1 MTVGDPGRELR
12 TIEHADVTP
21 PSPPVRGTTPPD
33 EPGLGALHATL
44 DRLVRSLNL
53 RSLTVVID
61 DPDLGRQAFRAG
73 PGPFEPGALAGAPG
87 CRSDPPLPPDRV
99 DPDLLAQLCATS
111 LRIELV
117 RADAPDAR
125 GVDAVEVAL
134 RRLPGVHA
142 VVVERDGD
150 LMVVQVHADAD
161 APSDLARAA
170 AHAAAPLAETR
181 LVVEVV
187 RDVEVVEVVRDV
199 GELSPP
205 EPPTAPSEQEAAD
218 VGPVGLDAPPSSR
231 ADLPSI
237 VAVRNDRENG
247 EVEVH
252 VRRDEVRAI
261 GRAPMAQGL
270 PGAVTATLEAL
281 AGVGFEHNFTLGRA
295 RTIETTAERRFVV
308 AVSLLHAETHAS
320 RHGLGAGVSPIE
332 AAARA
337 TLDGA
342 TRADGAE

>member
-12 TIEHADVTP
+12 TLEHDEVAEAP
-21 PSPPVRGTTPPD
+21 PPTFAARRHTD
-33 EPGLGALHATL
+33 EPGLGSLHATL
-44 DRLVRSLNL
+44 DRLIITLHL

-73 PGPFEPGALAGAPG
+73 SGPFEPGTLSGRPG
-87 CRSDPPLPPDRV
+87 VRADPELPPDRV
-99 DPDLLAQLCATS
+99 DPELLVQLCATS
-111 LRIELV
+111 LRLELE
-117 RADAPDAR
+117 RAERPDAR
-125 GVDAVEVAL
+125 GVDVAEIAL

-170 AHAAAPLAETR
+170 AHATAPLAETR

-187 RDVEVVEVVRDV
+187 RDIAEQPV
-199 GELSPP
+199 P
-205 EPPTAPSEQEAAD
+205 EPPLVAPDPATPAAEALPIPPR
-218 VGPVGLDAPPSSR
+218 GPARAPR
-231 ADLPSI
+231 ATDPTV
-237 VAVRNDRENG
+237 VAVRNDPENG

-252 VRRDEVRAI
+252 VRRDEVRTI

-270 PGAVTATLEAL
+270 AGAVTATLEAL
-281 AGVGFEHNFTLGRA
+281 SSVGFEHQLTLGWA
-295 RTIETTAERRFVV
+295 RTIETTADRRFVV
-308 AVSLLHAETHAS
+308 AVSLMHAGTRES
-320 RHGLGAGVSPIE
+320 SHGLGSGASPIE

-337 TLDGA
+337 TLDA
-342 TRADGAE
+342 ASREDDST